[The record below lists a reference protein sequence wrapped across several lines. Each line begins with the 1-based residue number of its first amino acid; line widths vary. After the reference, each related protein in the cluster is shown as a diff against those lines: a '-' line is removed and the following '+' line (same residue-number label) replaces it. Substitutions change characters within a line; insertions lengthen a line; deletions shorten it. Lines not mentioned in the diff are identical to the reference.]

1 MNEWCVRVCLFF
13 FRFRNIEFTY
23 VFLQIEYRFF
33 LTFEVLQSICSSCN
47 RYIWIHI
54 LINPFYFI
62 ILIRCWFFLIYFVH
76 VVFIAYIFSLHHSIY
91 REHYITVPRTY
102 IYIYPCSYTTSHVII
117 AEYYD
122 LIKCFYCIY
131 SNEFNDR
138 SICTNLIL
146 KVVYYTVHTSYIC
159 ILSL

>member
-23 VFLQIEYRFF
+23 VFLQIEYRCF

-76 VVFIAYIFSLHHSIY
+76 VVFIAYIFSLHHSNLQRALHQY
-91 REHYITVPRTY
+91 LVYISLCIIHTEDSALLLGLPGL
-102 IYIYPCSYTTSHVII
+102 PMACQSSYDSNKII
-117 AEYYD
+117 A
-122 LIKCFYCIY
+122 
-131 SNEFNDR
+131 
-138 SICTNLIL
+138 
-146 KVVYYTVHTSYIC
+146 
-159 ILSL
+159 

>member
-76 VVFIAYIFSLHHSIY
+76 VVFIAYIFSLHHSNLQRALHQY
-91 REHYITVPRTY
+91 LVY
-102 IYIYPCSYTTSHVII
+102 IYISLCII
-117 AEYYD
+117 HIITEDSALAQSIAMLVQL
-122 LIKCFYCIY
+122 LI
-131 SNEFNDR
+131 
-138 SICTNLIL
+138 
-146 KVVYYTVHTSYIC
+146 
-159 ILSL
+159 